1 VSSDIINESVK
12 KEMLL
17 ELLKEFISMLLNES
31 PHSPLKY
38 DRVYEAWKRFL
49 FEILDVMTKKSASIF
64 QPKSSVSSVLKSRP
78 GLYTVSSLFR
88 SSRSPFGQGRSV
100 PFLRLSGCWLANY
113 GFCIGKRFEVYPS
126 KGQLILH
133 QFNAIDHLEKGGQ
146 NNG

>member
-1 VSSDIINESVK
+1 MSSDIINESFK

-17 ELLKEFISMLLNES
+17 ELLNGFIALLLNES
-31 PHSPLKY
+31 PHTPLSFDK
-38 DRVYEAWKRFL
+38 VYGAWKRFL

-78 GLYTVSSLFR
+78 GLYTISSLFR
-88 SSRSPFGQGRSV
+88 SPRSPFGQGRFV
-100 PFLRLSGCWLANY
+100 PFLRLSGCWLENY

-126 KGQLILH
+126 KCQLILQ